1 MNKAFPLPLAVY
13 FVLRDLLTQ
22 QLQSRLVDTI
32 YAAIVIDLRRHNCAR
47 KVAGGD
53 DESGIATRCRLAD
66 AAGIE
71 QQYFI
76 SGMQL
81 RQPPGA
87 GQPR

>member
-1 MNKAFPLPLAVY
+1 
-13 FVLRDLLTQ
+13 
-22 QLQSRLVDTI
+22 
-32 YAAIVIDLRRHNCAR
+32 
-47 KVAGGD
+47 VAGGD